1 MGIKKE
7 IQAPKRN
14 IGSSVKQV
22 PPTEDFAQEKQKLID
37 TIVALKSDNQKITFD
52 LKTKQ
57 EECAKLRTEKSILE
71 RDAII
76 ATTKITK
83 LESNL
88 THMQAEYAAKLNE
101 NQKMLL
107 DSQLQNET
115 LSARTKQLQ
124 TTIAKNERNENAIKD
139 GNDEYEVETIIDE
152 KKIGKTRYY
161 LLRWKGFGP
170 DGDTWEKESNLSCP
184 MILKKY
190 LQTKKTK

>member
-7 IQAPKRN
+7 IPAPKRN
-14 IGSSVKQV
+14 IGSSFKQV

-37 TIVALKSDNQKITFD
+37 TIVALKSENQKLTFD
-52 LKTKQ
+52 LKTKHG
-57 EECAKLRTEKSILE
+57 ECAKLRTEESILE
-71 RDAII
+71 RDAIR
-76 ATTKITK
+76 ATAKITE

-88 THMQAEYAAKLNE
+88 THQQAEYAAKLNE

-107 DSQLQNET
+107 DSQSKNET

-124 TTIAKNERNENAIKD
+124 MAIAKNERNENEIKN
-139 GNDEYEVETIIDE
+139 GNEYEVETIIDE